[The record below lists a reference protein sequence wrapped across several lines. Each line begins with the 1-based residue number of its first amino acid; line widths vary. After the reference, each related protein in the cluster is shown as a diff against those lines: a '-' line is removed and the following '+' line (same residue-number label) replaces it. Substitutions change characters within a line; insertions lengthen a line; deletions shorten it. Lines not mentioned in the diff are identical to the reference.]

1 MSDRIKTL
9 YGQLVRNGYDLG
21 GYEKFNAAMHDSN
34 RRRSLYNQ
42 LVANRAD
49 LGGYE
54 KFSSV
59 VETAPRTTPSAPQK
73 KRDVVADTINML
85 RTPSSQYTRPQP
97 SKAAGTFEMPSKYD
111 IYHNMPDAIKRHQTP
126 TPLKPEA
133 VMPSVPSNAA
143 ESVWA
148 AADKAAG
155 AEVRKKVDEG
165 WSWRKIMQ
173 ALSSGASVTGGLGDD
188 NAQALETTSVAHL
201 KTHDLQKLSDQ
212 AWAALGSKQQ
222 QSIINDS
229 YIYLKEQYPDAD
241 DKALVDAARKMAR
254 AKSDEQ
260 MYNLAVEKNMPKS
273 VGEFFLR
280 KAAAA
285 SSFGSLSKGY
295 ASMMAGTRGD
305 MEAEDTALQKYGAKH
320 KVADIA
326 GSVAGFA
333 VDPLTYASGA
343 VGGAATKVTL
353 WAGGKVLSEAA
364 ARKMSQTLGG
374 KLLLGA
380 VSGAANFG
388 TFEAGGEA
396 INQYKWGGTLDVDPE
411 TGRYVVGD
419 FSLGKVA
426 SQMRHGLTM
435 GGLMGA
441 FGTWLGNVSTKA
453 AQATTSTLGKL
464 GVRAGELGVGLVGEG
479 TIFATPEFISTYGD
493 YNDVIKSVSDKNSP
507 NYIADDK
514 ERSKYIA
521 ELKAQRGERMMDI
534 WQDNLAMIA
543 GFKAQHAIKSAGRTI
558 SELAASR
565 RGKVGFVERMGRMLD
580 GHPSLA
586 LSKEEQ
592 TELDKHGY
600 GDLTQMVKEY
610 KAYAQKDGDLPY
622 NKITQLLN
630 DKNVSE
636 AARAKMYYYV
646 TGHSLPMSAV
656 IASNVID
663 NGDKTYTVQSLGD
676 NGVITSRTYGSRKR
690 ADYEKARID
699 RQAELN
705 GVAMAEQMFD
715 NMDKAERLK
724 AVCTRLAQDK
734 GVSPET
740 LLWLTRKDP
749 KQMTAAEKRWI
760 KEIEDAANEDAPQGE
775 NATVRHIKGVILDE
789 YGVDVDK
796 ALRKAADSRTDAEKT
811 AISAY
816 NDELAQAVAER
827 KNAISQ
833 GETTDAY
840 RRGYEADT
848 QGMRDA
854 YVAQMYEP
862 SEDNAETL
870 RGVESQITESA
881 KYQAALERDELTQ
894 MTHKDGS
901 IHLAT
906 LKDKDKDGNG
916 KQVYIVDG
924 DIVMKEDGSG
934 IDADASSKSV
944 IIYDPATGEKKMVSP
959 TAVDGI
965 ESLGEV
971 KTAEQR
977 EAEINAHMQDTIQR
991 SKDWLEG
998 NVANPVGMQIQLGDG
1013 RIATIEAMH
1022 EDGKSAIATLPDGT
1036 QFLVPNDVLQRIVNN
1051 GQYADYKARRDAEAS
1066 KREAEQSTESAPETA
1081 TEGGQPLPEEASPKE
1096 EESRE
1101 YAQGDVFDVVVD
1113 GQKMHAEIVSPKDA
1127 DGRFVVN
1134 VDDGESM
1141 RTLYVTP
1148 EELAA
1153 MEYREEPSPKAE
1165 ETRLATEESSDKA
1178 LERGAQPTEE
1188 HTPTALERIPRDEKG
1203 NAQFH
1208 DVDTET
1214 AWDGLVEMSGNE
1226 ETAHKVAEASLAN
1239 AERKLKAAKAL
1250 KEKGETP
1257 EELLRSI
1264 KENEAAVAEAQRVV
1278 DAWKAIVGEK
1288 TRREE
1293 AAKAEAER
1301 IATEKAEAERK
1312 AAEER
1317 ERAEAEEEARVEA
1330 ERKTEEERIAKQ
1342 KAEEKTEEAESDKEE
1357 AEKQMDDEEPKPVGS
1372 GVFGNIYNQFKGKVK
1387 EAFDFLMKHK
1397 GGDLLGVFHR
1407 KDVGDIDLVWGDHG
1421 GGLAHI
1427 IRRHIIE
1434 QNDFKNVDEIQKV
1447 IEDVIRNGLIVRENK
1462 DKINIEYN
1470 GYRVSIKKTIRDS
1483 KGSVVENKN
1492 WIVTAF
1498 DKSKPK
1504 HEKRN
1509 PSSSETLT
1517 TPSANQKADGVTL
1530 PSNEDS
1536 IDKGSEKAEKKQEKQ
1551 SVFDKAKEI
1560 ADKEEKKRKAEAE
1573 DDSALG
1579 QATRAVGKKKKVNLF
1594 KYTVSEKNSHPALR
1608 GVHYANG
1615 YAYASDGS
1623 ILFKEKAD
1631 YPKEWEGTIR
1641 DKNGN
1646 LIDGIY
1652 PDTEKA
1658 IHRLVHIL
1666 DKEVESLP
1674 SKEVLDFAIAASKK
1688 LKGEAIPVAIDG
1700 IFFNAVNLKKFL
1712 EAVASKGMDKVVYRH
1727 PMLYATN
1734 GKDEIVMMPT
1744 VNTLEGVLDIAD
1756 RMESAGLPKEQI
1768 DAWKAH
1774 IEAADKK
1781 MSFEDFQNA
1790 EKNAKRKGV
1799 RLTEAE
1805 SPKRKAD
1812 ERYQRGEGGV
1822 KPSKAEVALRDAVI
1836 DRLRESGMDV
1846 IADEAEG
1853 QRVLDEV
1860 NGRAKVQM
1868 GDAPETFAERQK
1880 QAVESHGVVMPGL
1893 NESYVEVVKDIP
1905 RHEYTG
1911 SIAEATREAID
1922 AAKRKYAGK
1931 ELTYNN
1937 YGANFNYT
1945 ISANAIDI
1953 CLSPKH
1959 QNLSANKGI
1968 HLALA
1973 EHLDE
1978 VINKSVEVE
1987 EHPDYI
1993 KGKDG
1998 KRGEEV
2004 NPNAI
2009 MHRFYGVAVIDGTPC
2024 RVMTLMREDGRSE
2037 EANGVHSYE
2046 VQKIEV
2052 LDNESPSTSNG
2063 VGTQMKDLSAY
2074 PLAKLL
2080 KGVEKSYDKG
2090 KYLLDES
2097 KKRSVGLR
2105 EQRVDGADGVRFFR
2119 TANGEAYGFTV
2130 GGRIY
2135 IDPRIATS
2143 ETPVHEYA
2151 HLWAEALRNGNPK
2164 EWQNVVEL
2172 MKGTNVWDEVKARY
2186 PELKSDDEIA
2196 DEVIATYS
2204 GRRGA
2209 ERLREEQRKIAEGN
2223 GGVFEKAEAVN
2234 ALERVKQALKKFW
2247 NGVADFLHIHYKSAE
2262 EVADR
2267 VMKDLLEGVDPRKM
2281 GKTKDGGVRFS
2292 AKQKRALET
2301 ASLGNVPRSL
2311 TVVSSAA
2318 GANVLNNIENLAKEF
2333 EKSATQPKTFIGDV
2347 AKALGASRF
2356 GSGSEYATF
2365 ETKNGNIVT
2374 IRLANHNAHVSGF
2387 DHNDKDNGISIV
2399 ISPKPNEGITNDGN
2413 AHITEFYYDS
2423 IKLRRAEGKPLAEI
2437 VRSIKQALYS
2447 GEFKDTTGLA
2457 ERQEVNGEDVI
2468 RYQSSSENSD
2478 KTLAGVHNITE
2489 EKLRKALKL
2498 GGLANPSV
2506 AVIDISKN
2514 SHEGFGEISLILP
2527 SEKVAKRT
2535 GKNAGTWQG
2544 DAWTPTYPQIERR
2557 MSNKGAEKASKDVLS
2572 VPSDMYSEVRIGLDR
2587 WLDSGEANSA
2597 MAYMFLHEKGVAP
2610 EPKKIQPKFSD
2621 EAYNELKSITAG
2633 NFNIYGIS
2641 KADAQKVLAMYID
2654 AYFDGDKDLYEDKT
2668 KAWLEK
2674 NRSIVDAGD
2683 KGGMRYAIAKE
2694 NVKLYDEY
2702 GFNYRGV
2709 QTFVRDV
2716 EYDHRNTGVDMNATL
2731 NEVEDYIKTNSLTD
2745 EFNTWQEGKEKEY
2758 GIKEVIF
2765 DGFTPSGNR
2774 RYIPNTLEN
2783 VSKIMKKQGRNGA
2796 TGAWASFPNFAARLM
2811 PSYGT
2816 LEDIRSKKGLLTSD
2830 REKIDDFREKWSKVF
2845 FELGMKC
2852 QPDATGTFDDYG
2864 FDRLSEAAMT
2874 SDPQAFLKQEYN
2886 VDFSDEDTKRLKK
2899 MVKAIK
2905 EEYPAMYFE
2914 TKFERPVYLNEF
2926 AAVVVP
2932 NDLGTDVKK
2941 ALSDLGIA
2949 MYEYDASKEGDRS
2962 RAFDEAVKSSG
2973 KIRFQ
2978 FIGEKGAAEADH
2990 AEEVFANEN
2999 VERSV
3004 REKGELTDAEV
3015 AEKERDIDHSVR
3027 SSKEMAE
3034 ERLEIERKA
3043 KSDGTWLK
3051 APNGKRTNLNER
3063 QWVDVRTK
3071 NFKEWFGDWEN
3082 DPENASKIVDENGEP
3097 LMVFHYTPED
3107 FTVFGEGKEIGA
3119 STFYN
3124 ASDAN
3129 YAATAAVGD
3138 WFTSKSDLP
3147 DYMGKPM
3154 RVFLNIKEP
3163 SDGRSLEVLADE
3175 VGYEISSKDYEAFDE
3190 DRDNTAPII
3199 EAGKNYQEKLRDRGY
3214 DGIFIADEEFGGTS
3228 YITFAPNQIKSAVEN
3243 DGSYSPKENDIRRSV
3258 REKKEDE
3265 KTELTAEEREL
3276 RDNLVERMRKGGL
3289 DVVTDSEEMQRVI
3302 GTENERTRMTG
3313 AGSVREHR
3321 VYHGSGADFDVFD
3334 HSHMG
3339 EGEGA
3344 QAYGWGTY
3352 VTEVEGIGRTYAI
3365 QNTTKHND
3373 ALRALQHDVDAISDQ
3388 LNRRRDDLKYDEEQL
3403 KRANEW
3409 RAEAELDYELFK
3421 DEAEELK
3428 EKYGESS
3435 PEYRNH
3441 LFNDIYTD
3449 EMKRAQSS
3457 VKSTEESIQYRK
3469 EKIAEL
3475 EKALKDKQV
3484 EIDELPKE
3492 FPRHLY
3498 TVEIPDDNGSNYLDW
3513 DGHPTESLLKDVGS
3527 FLESNGF
3534 ERVQDNP
3541 VRYEKGESSVVLNP
3555 NATGADLYAE
3565 LQKALG
3571 SDKKASQALS
3581 ELGCIGI
3588 KYPADNMR
3596 GGREDGAKDYVIFN
3610 ENDAKITDHTRFLR
3624 TADGE
3629 VYGLVKDGRIYLDPK
3644 VATAETAVHEY
3655 THLWGDMLRRKDSE
3669 QWSHTVKELKNS
3681 VLWEEVKEL
3690 YPELKT
3696 DDEIA
3701 DEVLSTFSGRRGAE
3715 RLREEARR
3723 VAEGEGGV
3731 FTKAK
3736 AIETLERVKEAIAR
3750 FWEGVARMFG
3760 INRYRSVEELADM
3773 AMKDLLDSKNPMKD
3787 ESGMRKR
3794 GEVGDEGVKSLKGE
3808 EALTALDSIFGENE
3822 GSAIPPKISSFAK
3835 FKNLFKKPVRT
3846 FLGELVQ
3853 VKEEVWNK
3861 ILRNNRQDIT
3871 GTVLP
3876 TIENADFA
3884 IRDTDG
3890 STLYVKRFK
3899 GDGQERMY
3907 NVVVVNKHGEV
3918 EDYISSVHI
3927 KRDNN
3932 LRNKIKKGAELF
3944 LPNART
3950 TDGTMSR
3957 NNSTPGAKVANYSE
3971 TAKPRYSRKPGESI
3985 FDYASRVSEDVDRS
3999 VRERVS
4005 ARDEYEK
4012 KVKSKGFQ
4020 TKEALQNSMLGLQ
4033 EFMLAIDHASG
4044 NKRYIEDIPDFENPI
4059 LGENRLSSVNKEE
4072 MHQVA
4077 KTQFKPL
4084 MSAVAKL
4091 SGKGKE
4097 SGELYDYMFAK
4108 HGLER
4113 DAVMRQREAQKEFDK
4128 YQKANPKGTKTI
4140 GDFVASLEGKDY
4152 AGLTALTAEDGRV
4165 KSIQSQID
4173 AIDEQMKATDDQ
4185 LLLRKLGGQ
4194 KKRLKVDL
4202 LNAARDAAD
4211 DIRKAF
4217 ESDPN
4222 HNLSDINELWS
4233 RVNEVNGNTLRKL
4246 YESGMLTKEAYN
4258 DISSMYTNYIP
4269 MRGFDQTTSAD
4280 AYAYLTHGDSAFNA
4294 PIKTAKGRS
4303 SKADNPIAYMQAMAE
4318 SAIMQGNRNVLVKQK
4333 MLNFVRN
4340 HPSDLA
4346 SVSDVWLQYDSV
4358 ADEWKPVFPDN
4369 IDANDSASVVAQK
4382 MKAFEDK
4389 MEQRAENFPNLV
4401 IRSNEAPDIPYKVVE
4416 KGQLNEHQVLVK
4428 QNGKSYIITVNG
4440 SPRAAQ
4446 AANGLTNPDTDLT
4459 GAIGK
4464 VFEGAEALNRQL
4476 SSLYTT
4482 LNPDFIGSNYVRDAL
4497 YSNTM
4502 VYVKEGA
4509 KYGGSFNLNF
4519 AKYNPAEMANLYA
4532 RYNKGSLDTSN
4543 ETHKLFL
4550 EFMQNGG
4557 ETGFVNLKQIE
4568 KRKSEIAKAIKR
4580 DGEISA
4586 AQIWGGLNDAI
4597 DFANRAV
4604 ENSARFAAYVTSRK
4618 SGRSVGRSVYDAKE
4632 ISVNFNRKGSGSKFM
4647 GAEGQTKAGNAA
4659 AFVSGAG
4666 RGLYIFWNA
4675 GLQGLTNFSRQ
4686 IGRHPG
4692 RALTLASLLF
4702 GFGALMSYLG
4712 NRDDDDENNYFN
4724 LPKYIRRS
4732 NVCYKIGDLFVTIPL
4747 PVEYRSFYGL
4757 GELAS
4762 STLAGKEDGTTK
4774 DIAKE
4779 AVSQV
4784 SQLFPIDFAEGGG
4797 GLHALIPSAVKP
4809 IVEAETNTA
4818 WTGLP
4823 IYKDNDFN
4831 KNMPEYTK
4839 VYKTANGYL
4848 VEIARA
4854 LNDATGGNK
4863 YKKGFID
4870 INPAKME
4877 YVLKGMLGGAFSFPD
4892 KLVKTTETIM
4902 GDREFDWRNTPF
4914 ANRFV
4919 KNADERTEY
4928 KSLNEQYFKLKDEMD
4943 VVKQQLKGFEK
4954 EADAGNEKYE
4964 KALLQLEDSKD
4975 YERLELFKDYEKE
4988 LKGLNDELKE
4998 LRMSPDYDKA
5008 EEKELQK
5015 EIAELQ
5021 RQLIDEMREIKK

>member
-1 MSDRIKTL
+1 M
-9 YGQLVRNGYDLG
+9 YVRLLTNNFLS
-21 GYEKFNAAMHDSN
+21 EKAVGKSE
-34 RRRSLYNQ
+34 S
-42 LVANRAD
+42 
-49 LGGYE
+49 
-54 KFSSV
+54 K
-59 VETAPRTTPSAPQK
+59 
-73 KRDVVADTINML
+73 DVHLAVL
-85 RTPSSQYTRPQP
+85 RV
-97 SKAAGTFEMPSKYD
+97 
-111 IYHNMPDAIKRHQTP
+111 
-126 TPLKPEA
+126 LPE
-133 VMPSVPSNAA
+133 VIR
-143 ESVWA
+143 ESV
-148 AADKAAG
+148 
-155 AEVRKKVDEG
+155 
-165 WSWRKIMQ
+165 
-173 ALSSGASVTGGLGDD
+173 
-188 NAQALETTSVAHL
+188 
-201 KTHDLQKLSDQ
+201 
-212 AWAALGSKQQ
+212 
-222 QSIINDS
+222 
-229 YIYLKEQYPDAD
+229 
-241 DKALVDAARKMAR
+241 
-254 AKSDEQ
+254 
-260 MYNLAVEKNMPKS
+260 
-273 VGEFFLR
+273 
-280 KAAAA
+280 
-285 SSFGSLSKGY
+285 
-295 ASMMAGTRGD
+295 
-305 MEAEDTALQKYGAKH
+305 
-320 KVADIA
+320 
-326 GSVAGFA
+326 
-333 VDPLTYASGA
+333 
-343 VGGAATKVTL
+343 
-353 WAGGKVLSEAA
+353 
-364 ARKMSQTLGG
+364 
-374 KLLLGA
+374 
-380 VSGAANFG
+380 
-388 TFEAGGEA
+388 
-396 INQYKWGGTLDVDPE
+396 
-411 TGRYVVGD
+411 
-419 FSLGKVA
+419 
-426 SQMRHGLTM
+426 
-435 GGLMGA
+435 
-441 FGTWLGNVSTKA
+441 
-453 AQATTSTLGKL
+453 
-464 GVRAGELGVGLVGEG
+464 
-479 TIFATPEFISTYGD
+479 
-493 YNDVIKSVSDKNSP
+493 
-507 NYIADDK
+507 
-514 ERSKYIA
+514 
-521 ELKAQRGERMMDI
+521 
-534 WQDNLAMIA
+534 
-543 GFKAQHAIKSAGRTI
+543 
-558 SELAASR
+558 
-565 RGKVGFVERMGRMLD
+565 
-580 GHPSLA
+580 
-586 LSKEEQ
+586 
-592 TELDKHGY
+592 
-600 GDLTQMVKEY
+600 
-610 KAYAQKDGDLPY
+610 
-622 NKITQLLN
+622 
-630 DKNVSE
+630 
-636 AARAKMYYYV
+636 
-646 TGHSLPMSAV
+646 
-656 IASNVID
+656 
-663 NGDKTYTVQSLGD
+663 
-676 NGVITSRTYGSRKR
+676 
-690 ADYEKARID
+690 
-699 RQAELN
+699 
-705 GVAMAEQMFD
+705 
-715 NMDKAERLK
+715 
-724 AVCTRLAQDK
+724 
-734 GVSPET
+734 
-740 LLWLTRKDP
+740 
-749 KQMTAAEKRWI
+749 
-760 KEIEDAANEDAPQGE
+760 
-775 NATVRHIKGVILDE
+775 
-789 YGVDVDK
+789 
-796 ALRKAADSRTDAEKT
+796 
-811 AISAY
+811 
-816 NDELAQAVAER
+816 
-827 KNAISQ
+827 
-833 GETTDAY
+833 
-840 RRGYEADT
+840 
-848 QGMRDA
+848 
-854 YVAQMYEP
+854 
-862 SEDNAETL
+862 
-870 RGVESQITESA
+870 
-881 KYQAALERDELTQ
+881 
-894 MTHKDGS
+894 
-901 IHLAT
+901 
-906 LKDKDKDGNG
+906 
-916 KQVYIVDG
+916 
-924 DIVMKEDGSG
+924 
-934 IDADASSKSV
+934 DADASSKSV

-977 EAEINAHMQDTIQR
+977 EAEINARMQDTIQR
-991 SKDWLEG
+991 GKDWLEG

-1036 QFLVPNDVLQRIVNN
+1036 QFMVSKDVLQRIVNN
-1051 GQYADYKARRDAEAS
+1051 GQYADYKARRDAEAG
-1066 KREAEQSTESAPETA
+1066 KREAEQGTESAPETA
-1081 TEGGQPLPEEASPKE
+1081 TEGGQPLPEEASTKE

-1153 MEYREEPSPKAE
+1153 MEYREEPSTKAE
-1165 ETRLATEESSDKA
+1165 ETRIATEGSSEKA
-1178 LERGAQPTEE
+1178 LERGEQPTEE

-1264 KENEAAVAEAQRVV
+1264 RENEAAVAEAQRTV

-1288 TRREE
+1288 SRREE

-1317 ERAEAEEEARVEA
+1317 ERAEAEEKEAERIAAEKAEEEARVEA
-1330 ERKTEEERIAKQ
+1330 ERKAEEERKTEEEERKERDENGQPFVVSSDGTTTFGEITEDTGLTAAPIKLSEGVADEMGNGYGLRHIEARHGDQIRKAGFSSVEEFIEQVAKNYDVI
-1342 KAEEKTEEAESDKEE
+1342 KEGSDRNGNKTYRLLLTDKHNNTLMIELS
-1357 AEKQMDDEEPKPVGS
+1357 KDGS
-1372 GVFGNIYNQFKGKVK
+1372 YWNVNTAGVFKKSYG
-1387 EAFDFLMKHK
+1387 
-1397 GGDLLGVFHR
+1397 
-1407 KDVGDIDLVWGDHG
+1407 
-1421 GGLAHI
+1421 
-1427 IRRHIIE
+1427 
-1434 QNDFKNVDEIQKV
+1434 
-1447 IEDVIRNGLIVRENK
+1447 K
-1462 DKINIEYN
+1462 DKKEVYN
-1470 GYRVSIKKTIRDS
+1470 RHTTVKQSAETAETSQADEHSGTQSTSRMNVPTTSTG
-1483 KGSVVENKN
+1483 KGSK
-1492 WIVTAF
+1492 
-1498 DKSKPK
+1498 
-1504 HEKRN
+1504 
-1509 PSSSETLT
+1509 
-1517 TPSANQKADGVTL
+1517 
-1530 PSNEDS
+1530 
-1536 IDKGSEKAEKKQEKQ
+1536 KAEKKQEKQ

-1594 KYTVSEKNSHPALR
+1594 KYTASKIISYPALR

-1615 YAYASDGS
+1615 YAYASDGY

-1631 YPKEWEGTIR
+1631 YPKEWEGTTR
-1641 DKNGN
+1641 DKDGN
-1646 LIDGIY
+1646 LIDGKY
-1652 PDTEKA
+1652 PDAEKA
-1658 IHRLVHIL
+1658 IHRLVHIP

-1744 VNTLEGVLDIAD
+1744 VNTLEGTLDIAD
-1756 RMESAGLPKEQI
+1756 KMERAGLPKEQI

-1781 MSFEDFQNA
+1781 MSFKDFQNA

-2172 MKGTNVWDEVKARY
+2172 MKGTKVWDEVKARY

-2932 NDLGTDVKK
+2932 NDLGADVKK

-3004 REKGELTDAEV
+3004 RE
-3015 AEKERDIDHSVR
+3015 SR
-3027 SSKEMAE
+3027 S
-3034 ERLEIERKA
+3034 
-3043 KSDGTWLK
+3043 
-3051 APNGKRTNLNER
+3051 
-3063 QWVDVRTK
+3063 
-3071 NFKEWFGDWEN
+3071 
-3082 DPENASKIVDENGEP
+3082 
-3097 LMVFHYTPED
+3097 
-3107 FTVFGEGKEIGA
+3107 
-3119 STFYN
+3119 
-3124 ASDAN
+3124 
-3129 YAATAAVGD
+3129 
-3138 WFTSKSDLP
+3138 
-3147 DYMGKPM
+3147 
-3154 RVFLNIKEP
+3154 
-3163 SDGRSLEVLADE
+3163 
-3175 VGYEISSKDYEAFDE
+3175 
-3190 DRDNTAPII
+3190 
-3199 EAGKNYQEKLRDRGY
+3199 
-3214 DGIFIADEEFGGTS
+3214 
-3228 YITFAPNQIKSAVEN
+3228 
-3243 DGSYSPKENDIRRSV
+3243 
-3258 REKKEDE
+3258 E
-3265 KTELTAEEREL
+3265 KTDLTAEEREL

-3302 GTENERTRMTG
+3302 DTENERTRMMG

-3321 VYHGSGADFDVFD
+3321 VYHGSGADFDAFD

-3365 QNTTKHND
+3365 QNSKYAREYPVYNGDSHGLSEGRINEILEVFLDGVSDETYI
-3373 ALRALQHDVDAISDQ
+3373 LRAWDDAMQWYS
-3388 LNRRRDDLKYDEEQL
+3388 NEKNDDY
-3403 KRANEW
+3403 
-3409 RAEAELDYELFK
+3409 
-3421 DEAEELK
+3421 
-3428 EKYGESS
+3428 
-3435 PEYRNH
+3435 
-3441 LFNDIYTD
+3441 
-3449 EMKRAQSS
+3449 AQSLVRDAS
-3457 VKSTEESIQYRK
+3457 LLNPSDISIAGSKTRN
-3469 EKIAEL
+3469 
-3475 EKALKDKQV
+3475 
-3484 EIDELPKE
+3484 
-3492 FPRHLY
+3492 LY
-3498 TVEIPDDNGSNYLDW
+3498 TVEIPDDNGVNYLDW
-3513 DGHPTESLLKDVGS
+3513 NGHPAESLLKDVGS
-3527 FLESNGF
+3527 FLESEGF

-3541 VRYEKGESSVVLNP
+3541 VRYEKGESTVVLNP
-3555 NATGADLYAE
+3555 KATGADLYAE
-3565 LQKALG
+3565 LREALG
-3571 SDKKASQALS
+3571 SDKKASQALA

-3596 GGREDGAKDYVIFN
+3596 GGRKDGAKNYVIFN

-3681 VLWEEVKEL
+3681 VLWEEVKES

-3723 VAEGEGGV
+3723 VADGEGGV

-3750 FWEGVARMFG
+3750 FWEGVAKMFG
-3760 INRYRSVEELADM
+3760 INRYRSAEELADM

-3808 EALTALDSIFGENE
+3808 EAMVALDNIFEDKKTENM
-3822 GSAIPPKISSFAK
+3822 PQKVSSLVK
-3835 FKNLFKKPVRT
+3835 FMELFRKPVRT
-3846 FLGELVQ
+3846 FLGEVVN
-3853 VKEEVWNK
+3853 VKEEVYNK
-3861 ILRNNRQDIT
+3861 IIREKRTSIS
-3871 GTVLP
+3871 GAVLP
-3876 TIENADFA
+3876 TLENADFA

-3890 STLYVKRFK
+3890 STLYIKRFK
-3899 GDGQERMY
+3899 SENNDNVY
-3907 NVVVVNKHGEV
+3907 NIAVVNKYGEV
-3918 EDYISSVHI
+3918 EDYVSSVHI
-3927 KRDNN
+3927 KSDNN
-3932 LRNKIKKGAELF
+3932 LRNKITKGAELL
-3944 LPNART
+3944 LPQERI
-3950 TDGTMSR
+3950 TDGILPR
-3957 NNSTPGAKVANYSE
+3957 NNPTPTANVTNISE
-3971 TAKPRYSRKPGESI
+3971 PSKPRFSRKPGESI

-4033 EFMLAIDHASG
+4033 EFMSAIDHASG

-4091 SGKGKE
+4091 SGNGKE

-4185 LLLRKLGGQ
+4185 LLLHYLGGQ

-4211 DIRKAF
+4211 DIRKTF
-4217 ESDPN
+4217 ENNPSHDR
-4222 HNLSDINELWS
+4222 SDINELWS

-4303 SKADNPIAYMQAMAE
+4303 SKADN
-4318 SAIMQGNRNVLVKQK
+4318 
-4333 MLNFVRN
+4333 
-4340 HPSDLA
+4340 
-4346 SVSDVWLQYDSV
+4346 
-4358 ADEWKPVFPDN
+4358 
-4369 IDANDSASVVAQK
+4369 
-4382 MKAFEDK
+4382 
-4389 MEQRAENFPNLV
+4389 
-4401 IRSNEAPDIPYKVVE
+4401 
-4416 KGQLNEHQVLVK
+4416 
-4428 QNGKSYIITVNG
+4428 G
-4440 SPRAAQ
+4440 S
-4446 AANGLTNPDTDLT
+4446 
-4459 GAIGK
+4459 
-4464 VFEGAEALNRQL
+4464 
-4476 SSLYTT
+4476 
-4482 LNPDFIGSNYVRDAL
+4482 
-4497 YSNTM
+4497 
-4502 VYVKEGA
+4502 
-4509 KYGGSFNLNF
+4509 
-4519 AKYNPAEMANLYA
+4519 
-4532 RYNKGSLDTSN
+4532 
-4543 ETHKLFL
+4543 
-4550 EFMQNGG
+4550 
-4557 ETGFVNLKQIE
+4557 
-4568 KRKSEIAKAIKR
+4568 
-4580 DGEISA
+4580 
-4586 AQIWGGLNDAI
+4586 
-4597 DFANRAV
+4597 
-4604 ENSARFAAYVTSRK
+4604 
-4618 SGRSVGRSVYDAKE
+4618 
-4632 ISVNFNRKGSGSKFM
+4632 
-4647 GAEGQTKAGNAA
+4647 
-4659 AFVSGAG
+4659 
-4666 RGLYIFWNA
+4666 
-4675 GLQGLTNFSRQ
+4675 
-4686 IGRHPG
+4686 
-4692 RALTLASLLF
+4692 
-4702 GFGALMSYLG
+4702 
-4712 NRDDDDENNYFN
+4712 
-4724 LPKYIRRS
+4724 
-4732 NVCYKIGDLFVTIPL
+4732 
-4747 PVEYRSFYGL
+4747 
-4757 GELAS
+4757 
-4762 STLAGKEDGTTK
+4762 
-4774 DIAKE
+4774 
-4779 AVSQV
+4779 
-4784 SQLFPIDFAEGGG
+4784 
-4797 GLHALIPSAVKP
+4797 
-4809 IVEAETNTA
+4809 
-4818 WTGLP
+4818 
-4823 IYKDNDFN
+4823 
-4831 KNMPEYTK
+4831 
-4839 VYKTANGYL
+4839 
-4848 VEIARA
+4848 VEI
-4854 LNDATGGNK
+4854 
-4863 YKKGFID
+4863 
-4870 INPAKME
+4870 
-4877 YVLKGMLGGAFSFPD
+4877 
-4892 KLVKTTETIM
+4892 
-4902 GDREFDWRNTPF
+4902 
-4914 ANRFV
+4914 
-4919 KNADERTEY
+4919 
-4928 KSLNEQYFKLKDEMD
+4928 
-4943 VVKQQLKGFEK
+4943 
-4954 EADAGNEKYE
+4954 
-4964 KALLQLEDSKD
+4964 
-4975 YERLELFKDYEKE
+4975 
-4988 LKGLNDELKE
+4988 
-4998 LRMSPDYDKA
+4998 
-5008 EEKELQK
+5008 
-5015 EIAELQ
+5015 
-5021 RQLIDEMREIKK
+5021 

>member
-1 MSDRIKTL
+1 
-9 YGQLVRNGYDLG
+9 
-21 GYEKFNAAMHDSN
+21 
-34 RRRSLYNQ
+34 
-42 LVANRAD
+42 
-49 LGGYE
+49 
-54 KFSSV
+54 
-59 VETAPRTTPSAPQK
+59 
-73 KRDVVADTINML
+73 
-85 RTPSSQYTRPQP
+85 
-97 SKAAGTFEMPSKYD
+97 
-111 IYHNMPDAIKRHQTP
+111 
-126 TPLKPEA
+126 
-133 VMPSVPSNAA
+133 
-143 ESVWA
+143 
-148 AADKAAG
+148 
-155 AEVRKKVDEG
+155 
-165 WSWRKIMQ
+165 MQ
-173 ALSSGASVTGGLGDD
+173 
-188 NAQALETTSVAHL
+188 
-201 KTHDLQKLSDQ
+201 
-212 AWAALGSKQQ
+212 
-222 QSIINDS
+222 
-229 YIYLKEQYPDAD
+229 
-241 DKALVDAARKMAR
+241 
-254 AKSDEQ
+254 
-260 MYNLAVEKNMPKS
+260 
-273 VGEFFLR
+273 
-280 KAAAA
+280 
-285 SSFGSLSKGY
+285 
-295 ASMMAGTRGD
+295 
-305 MEAEDTALQKYGAKH
+305 
-320 KVADIA
+320 
-326 GSVAGFA
+326 
-333 VDPLTYASGA
+333 
-343 VGGAATKVTL
+343 
-353 WAGGKVLSEAA
+353 
-364 ARKMSQTLGG
+364 
-374 KLLLGA
+374 
-380 VSGAANFG
+380 
-388 TFEAGGEA
+388 
-396 INQYKWGGTLDVDPE
+396 
-411 TGRYVVGD
+411 
-419 FSLGKVA
+419 
-426 SQMRHGLTM
+426 
-435 GGLMGA
+435 
-441 FGTWLGNVSTKA
+441 
-453 AQATTSTLGKL
+453 
-464 GVRAGELGVGLVGEG
+464 
-479 TIFATPEFISTYGD
+479 
-493 YNDVIKSVSDKNSP
+493 
-507 NYIADDK
+507 
-514 ERSKYIA
+514 
-521 ELKAQRGERMMDI
+521 
-534 WQDNLAMIA
+534 
-543 GFKAQHAIKSAGRTI
+543 
-558 SELAASR
+558 
-565 RGKVGFVERMGRMLD
+565 
-580 GHPSLA
+580 
-586 LSKEEQ
+586 
-592 TELDKHGY
+592 
-600 GDLTQMVKEY
+600 
-610 KAYAQKDGDLPY
+610 
-622 NKITQLLN
+622 
-630 DKNVSE
+630 
-636 AARAKMYYYV
+636 
-646 TGHSLPMSAV
+646 
-656 IASNVID
+656 
-663 NGDKTYTVQSLGD
+663 
-676 NGVITSRTYGSRKR
+676 
-690 ADYEKARID
+690 
-699 RQAELN
+699 
-705 GVAMAEQMFD
+705 
-715 NMDKAERLK
+715 
-724 AVCTRLAQDK
+724 
-734 GVSPET
+734 
-740 LLWLTRKDP
+740 
-749 KQMTAAEKRWI
+749 
-760 KEIEDAANEDAPQGE
+760 
-775 NATVRHIKGVILDE
+775 
-789 YGVDVDK
+789 
-796 ALRKAADSRTDAEKT
+796 
-811 AISAY
+811 
-816 NDELAQAVAER
+816 
-827 KNAISQ
+827 
-833 GETTDAY
+833 
-840 RRGYEADT
+840 
-848 QGMRDA
+848 
-854 YVAQMYEP
+854 
-862 SEDNAETL
+862 
-870 RGVESQITESA
+870 
-881 KYQAALERDELTQ
+881 
-894 MTHKDGS
+894 
-901 IHLAT
+901 
-906 LKDKDKDGNG
+906 
-916 KQVYIVDG
+916 
-924 DIVMKEDGSG
+924 
-934 IDADASSKSV
+934 
-944 IIYDPATGEKKMVSP
+944 
-959 TAVDGI
+959 
-965 ESLGEV
+965 
-971 KTAEQR
+971 
-977 EAEINAHMQDTIQR
+977 
-991 SKDWLEG
+991 
-998 NVANPVGMQIQLGDG
+998 
-1013 RIATIEAMH
+1013 
-1022 EDGKSAIATLPDGT
+1022 
-1036 QFLVPNDVLQRIVNN
+1036 
-1051 GQYADYKARRDAEAS
+1051 
-1066 KREAEQSTESAPETA
+1066 
-1081 TEGGQPLPEEASPKE
+1081 
-1096 EESRE
+1096 
-1101 YAQGDVFDVVVD
+1101 
-1113 GQKMHAEIVSPKDA
+1113 
-1127 DGRFVVN
+1127 
-1134 VDDGESM
+1134 
-1141 RTLYVTP
+1141 
-1148 EELAA
+1148 
-1153 MEYREEPSPKAE
+1153 
-1165 ETRLATEESSDKA
+1165 
-1178 LERGAQPTEE
+1178 
-1188 HTPTALERIPRDEKG
+1188 
-1203 NAQFH
+1203 
-1208 DVDTET
+1208 
-1214 AWDGLVEMSGNE
+1214 
-1226 ETAHKVAEASLAN
+1226 
-1239 AERKLKAAKAL
+1239 
-1250 KEKGETP
+1250 
-1257 EELLRSI
+1257 SI
-1264 KENEAAVAEAQRVV
+1264 KENEKAVAEAEREVA
-1278 DAWKAIVGEK
+1278 AWKAIVGEK
-1288 TRREE
+1288 ARREE

-1317 ERAEAEEEARVEA
+1317 ERAEKEEKARIEAEKKEAERIAAEKAEEEARVEDEKKA
-1330 ERKTEEERIAKQ
+1330 EEERVAKQ
-1342 KAEEKTEEAESDKEE
+1342 KAEKTAEAESDKEE
-1357 AEKQMDDEEPKPVGS
+1357 EEKRMDDEEPKPVGS

-1483 KGSVVENKN
+1483 KGNVVENKN

-1536 IDKGSEKAEKKQEKQ
+1536 TDKGSEKPEKKQEKQ

-1594 KYTVSEKNSHPALR
+1594 KYTASEKNSYPTLR

-1744 VNTLEGVLDIAD
+1744 VNTLEGTLDIAD
-1756 RMESAGLPKEQI
+1756 KMERAGLPKEQI

-2172 MKGTNVWDEVKARY
+2172 MKGTKVWDEVKARY

-2830 REKIDDFREKWSKVF
+2830 REKIDDFREMWSKVF

-2932 NDLGTDVKK
+2932 NDLGADVKK

-3004 REKGELTDAEV
+3004 RESGDEPENKRRKDFAERFGVDESYVSDYANGMAQKNTGKAARARRSMERQIYLANAGKTSKLSDIAKSLKSFRAALKEAFGDLDALIDEYRKLFEEERNMMEAARKKAEDEAAARKRHLDELSLLTDGQIDSRYAEALEKGDETEAREMLDEV
-3015 AEKERDIDHSVR
+3015 ARRKGYGDENNEYRMQHRAPSNPGYESDEARRNDIENGPDVNLEDIALGYNRQPDDYFTNPRGYGNDTPHGRESTDAVANALSSIRQGGRDVTVKVYRAVPTTMKEGKLRNGDWVTLSRRYAEMHGNHALNGKYRIMEDEVPAKDIWWDGNDVNEFGYDNGEDYKYKNVKNNRKSDDLVTRDDKGNVIPP
-3027 SSKEMAE
+3027 SK
-3034 ERLEIERKA
+3034 RFNQRKA
-3043 KSDGTWLK
+3043 DERYSRRESK
-3051 APNGKRTNLNER
+3051 A
-3063 QWVDVRTK
+3063 
-3071 NFKEWFGDWEN
+3071 
-3082 DPENASKIVDENGEP
+3082 
-3097 LMVFHYTPED
+3097 
-3107 FTVFGEGKEIGA
+3107 
-3119 STFYN
+3119 
-3124 ASDAN
+3124 
-3129 YAATAAVGD
+3129 
-3138 WFTSKSDLP
+3138 
-3147 DYMGKPM
+3147 
-3154 RVFLNIKEP
+3154 
-3163 SDGRSLEVLADE
+3163 
-3175 VGYEISSKDYEAFDE
+3175 
-3190 DRDNTAPII
+3190 
-3199 EAGKNYQEKLRDRGY
+3199 
-3214 DGIFIADEEFGGTS
+3214 
-3228 YITFAPNQIKSAVEN
+3228 
-3243 DGSYSPKENDIRRSV
+3243 
-3258 REKKEDE
+3258 
-3265 KTELTAEEREL
+3265 LTAEEREL

-3302 GTENERTRMTG
+3302 DAENERTRNKRSKKSEAARKRDEALYAVDWSTAFVSGKSREEATEIRRERGRKFKEETKELYGRVLSGNFDDVTLRLIDEFIDKSTPNNPYERPISKRLPTRALQKMRGGERTG
-3313 AGSVREHR
+3313 SVDALFSRICESAVGKDGKTLPRAERERAIEEKKKELLKKWAIATGNWHTDVSDFSDGKEPIGSGTDSDVYLSKDGKSVIKVSKGKPYGKRFRPDVDNVALFNTVFPGSRYTIEGYGEIDGKFVRFLKQPFVDFSDSTPLTEGERVAYMEKLGFKPINKENTAFSNGEIVASDLQKSNVVRDRNGNVRVIDADMKLHTKDVGGNYSYPDVETDTTSLAEREEVNTGSVREHR
-3321 VYHGSGADFDVFD
+3321 VYHGSGADFDAFD

-3365 QNTTKHND
+3365 QNSKYAREYPVYNGDSHGLSEGRINEILEVFLDGVSDETYI
-3373 ALRALQHDVDAISDQ
+3373 LRAWDDAMQWYSS
-3388 LNRRRDDLKYDEEQL
+3388 RKDD
-3403 KRANEW
+3403 
-3409 RAEAELDYELFK
+3409 DY
-3421 DEAEELK
+3421 
-3428 EKYGESS
+3428 
-3435 PEYRNH
+3435 
-3441 LFNDIYTD
+3441 
-3449 EMKRAQSS
+3449 AQSLVRDAS
-3457 VKSTEESIQYRK
+3457 LLNPSDISIAGSKTRN
-3469 EKIAEL
+3469 
-3475 EKALKDKQV
+3475 
-3484 EIDELPKE
+3484 
-3492 FPRHLY
+3492 LY

-3513 DGHPTESLLKDVGS
+3513 NGHPAESLLKDVGS

-3534 ERVQDNP
+3534 ERVQDSP
-3541 VRYEKGESSVVLNP
+3541 VRYEKGESTVVLNP

-3571 SDKKASQALS
+3571 GDKKASQALA
-3581 ELGCIGI
+3581 ELGYTGI

-3596 GGREDGAKDYVIFN
+3596 GGRKDGAKNYVIFN

-3624 TADGE
+3624 TASGE

-3644 VATAETAVHEY
+3644 VATSETAVHEY

-3723 VAEGEGGV
+3723 VADGEGGV

-3736 AIETLERVKEAIAR
+3736 AIETLERVKGAIAR

-3808 EALTALDSIFGENE
+3808 EAMVALDNIFEDKKTENM
-3822 GSAIPPKISSFAK
+3822 PQKVSSLVK
-3835 FKNLFKKPVRT
+3835 FMELFRKPVRT
-3846 FLGELVQ
+3846 FLGEVVN
-3853 VKEEVWNK
+3853 VKEEVYNK
-3861 ILRNNRQDIT
+3861 IIREKRTSIS
-3871 GTVLP
+3871 GAVLP
-3876 TIENADFA
+3876 TLENADFA

-3890 STLYVKRFK
+3890 STLYIKRFK
-3899 GDGQERMY
+3899 SENNDNVY
-3907 NVVVVNKHGEV
+3907 NIAVVNKYGEV
-3918 EDYISSVHI
+3918 EDYVSSVHI
-3927 KRDNN
+3927 KSDNN
-3932 LRNKIKKGAELF
+3932 LRNKITKGAELL
-3944 LPNART
+3944 LPQERI
-3950 TDGTMSR
+3950 TDGILPR
-3957 NNSTPGAKVANYSE
+3957 NNPTPTANVTNISE
-3971 TAKPRYSRKPGESI
+3971 PSKPRFSRKPGESI

-3999 VRERVS
+3999 VREIVS

-4033 EFMLAIDHASG
+4033 EFMSAIDHASG

-4091 SGKGKE
+4091 SGNGKE

-4128 YQKANPKGTKTI
+4128 YQKAHPKGTKTI

-4185 LLLRKLGGQ
+4185 LLLRYLGGQ

-4217 ESDPN
+4217 ENNPSHDR
-4222 HNLSDINELWS
+4222 SDINELWT

-4246 YESGMLTKEAYN
+4246 YESGMLTKEAYD

-4358 ADEWKPVFPDN
+4358 ADEWKPF
-4369 IDANDSASVVAQK
+4369 
-4382 MKAFEDK
+4382 
-4389 MEQRAENFPNLV
+4389 
-4401 IRSNEAPDIPYKVVE
+4401 Y
-4416 KGQLNEHQVLVK
+4416 
-4428 QNGKSYIITVNG
+4428 
-4440 SPRAAQ
+4440 
-4446 AANGLTNPDTDLT
+4446 
-4459 GAIGK
+4459 
-4464 VFEGAEALNRQL
+4464 
-4476 SSLYTT
+4476 
-4482 LNPDFIGSNYVRDAL
+4482 
-4497 YSNTM
+4497 
-4502 VYVKEGA
+4502 
-4509 KYGGSFNLNF
+4509 
-4519 AKYNPAEMANLYA
+4519 
-4532 RYNKGSLDTSN
+4532 
-4543 ETHKLFL
+4543 
-4550 EFMQNGG
+4550 
-4557 ETGFVNLKQIE
+4557 
-4568 KRKSEIAKAIKR
+4568 
-4580 DGEISA
+4580 
-4586 AQIWGGLNDAI
+4586 
-4597 DFANRAV
+4597 
-4604 ENSARFAAYVTSRK
+4604 
-4618 SGRSVGRSVYDAKE
+4618 
-4632 ISVNFNRKGSGSKFM
+4632 
-4647 GAEGQTKAGNAA
+4647 
-4659 AFVSGAG
+4659 
-4666 RGLYIFWNA
+4666 
-4675 GLQGLTNFSRQ
+4675 
-4686 IGRHPG
+4686 
-4692 RALTLASLLF
+4692 
-4702 GFGALMSYLG
+4702 GFGRES
-4712 NRDDDDENNYFN
+4712 
-4724 LPKYIRRS
+4724 
-4732 NVCYKIGDLFVTIPL
+4732 
-4747 PVEYRSFYGL
+4747 
-4757 GELAS
+4757 
-4762 STLAGKEDGTTK
+4762 
-4774 DIAKE
+4774 
-4779 AVSQV
+4779 
-4784 SQLFPIDFAEGGG
+4784 
-4797 GLHALIPSAVKP
+4797 
-4809 IVEAETNTA
+4809 
-4818 WTGLP
+4818 
-4823 IYKDNDFN
+4823 
-4831 KNMPEYTK
+4831 
-4839 VYKTANGYL
+4839 
-4848 VEIARA
+4848 
-4854 LNDATGGNK
+4854 
-4863 YKKGFID
+4863 KG
-4870 INPAKME
+4870 
-4877 YVLKGMLGGAFSFPD
+4877 
-4892 KLVKTTETIM
+4892 
-4902 GDREFDWRNTPF
+4902 
-4914 ANRFV
+4914 
-4919 KNADERTEY
+4919 
-4928 KSLNEQYFKLKDEMD
+4928 
-4943 VVKQQLKGFEK
+4943 
-4954 EADAGNEKYE
+4954 
-4964 KALLQLEDSKD
+4964 
-4975 YERLELFKDYEKE
+4975 
-4988 LKGLNDELKE
+4988 
-4998 LRMSPDYDKA
+4998 
-5008 EEKELQK
+5008 
-5015 EIAELQ
+5015 
-5021 RQLIDEMREIKK
+5021 

>member
-59 VETAPRTTPSAPQK
+59 VETAPRTAPSAPQK
-73 KRDVVADTINML
+73 KSDFVADTINML

-111 IYHNMPDAIKRHQTP
+111 IYHNMPDAVKRHQTP

-148 AADKAAG
+148 AADKAESAD
-155 AEVRKKVDEG
+155 VREKVDEG

-212 AWAALGSKQQ
+212 AWAALGTKQQ
-222 QSIINDS
+222 QSIINDT
-229 YIYLKEQYPDAD
+229 YRYLKEQYPDAD

-305 MEAEDTALQKYGAKH
+305 MEAEDTALQKYGSKH

-333 VDPLTYASGA
+333 VDPLTYAAGG
-343 VGGAATKVTL
+343 VGGAATKVAL
-353 WAGGKVLSEAA
+353 WTGGKVLSEAA

-380 VSGAANFG
+380 IGGAANFG

-396 INQYKWGGTLDVDPE
+396 LNQYKWGGTLDVDPE

-426 SQMRHGLTM
+426 SQLRHGLAM
-435 GGLMGA
+435 GGLTGA
-441 FGTWLGNVSTKA
+441 FGTWLGNVSTRA
-453 AQATTSTLGKL
+453 AQATSSTLGKL
-464 GVRAGELGVGLVGEG
+464 GVRTGELGVGLVGEG

-521 ELKAQRGERMMDI
+521 EIKAQRGERMMDI

-690 ADYEKARID
+690 ADYEKSRID

-715 NMDKAERLK
+715 NMDRAERLK

-749 KQMTAAEKRWI
+749 KQMTAAEKRWV

-775 NATVRHIKGVILDE
+775 NATVRHIKGVIFDE

-796 ALRKAADSRTDAEKT
+796 ALRKAADSRTEAEKS

-816 NDELAQAVAER
+816 NNELAQAVAER

-870 RGVESQITESA
+870 KGVETQITESA
-881 KYQAALERDELTQ
+881 KYQAALERDELKQ

-901 IHLAT
+901 THLAT

-971 KTAEQR
+971 KTAEQT
-977 EAEINAHMQDTIQR
+977 EAEINARMQDTIQR
-991 SKDWLEG
+991 GKDWLEG

-1036 QFLVPNDVLQRIVNN
+1036 QFLVPKDVLQRIVNN

-1066 KREAEQSTESAPETA
+1066 KREAEQSTESASETA

-1101 YAQGDVFDVVVD
+1101 YAQGDEFDVVVD

-1153 MEYREEPSPKAE
+1153 MEYREEPSPKVE
-1165 ETRLATEESSDKA
+1165 ETRLATEDSSEKA
-1178 LERGAQPTEE
+1178 LERGAQLTEE
-1188 HTPTALERIPRDEKG
+1188 HAPTALERIPRDEKG

-1288 TRREE
+1288 SRREE

-1330 ERKTEEERIAKQ
+1330 ERKAEEER
-1342 KAEEKTEEAESDKEE
+1342 KTEEKERKAKTDGDGQNGFNFFTGTINELIAATRKKGSSLIKKVLSAASNRLIADLKDKGVDISPEYNHTIDNNAINHALNRHSSDKEKE
-1357 AEKQMDDEEPKPVGS
+1357 QGQIPLTEKDIENV
-1372 GVFGNIYNQFKGKVK
+1372 N
-1387 EAFDFLMKHK
+1387 
-1397 GGDLLGVFHR
+1397 
-1407 KDVGDIDLVWGDHG
+1407 DVID
-1421 GGLAHI
+1421 
-1427 IRRHIIE
+1427 
-1434 QNDFKNVDEIQKV
+1434 NYDEIKTEKNSRGQDIIIYKKRYTDGTTLYV
-1447 IEDVIRNGLIVRENK
+1447 EEVRTGRKELAMASMRK
-1462 DKINIEYN
+1462 QRSRKLTDA
-1470 GYRVSIKKTIRDS
+1470 D
-1483 KGSVVENKN
+1483 
-1492 WIVTAF
+1492 
-1498 DKSKPK
+1498 DLKST
-1504 HEKRN
+1504 
-1509 PSSSETLT
+1509 PSSDL
-1517 TPSANQKADGVTL
+1517 PSASA
-1530 PSNEDS
+1530 
-1536 IDKGSEKAEKKQEKQ
+1536 DKGSEKPEKKQEKQ

-1594 KYTVSEKNSHPALR
+1594 KYTASKIISHPALR

-1615 YAYASDGS
+1615 YAYASDGY

-1631 YPKEWEGTIR
+1631 YPKEWEGTTR
-1641 DKNGN
+1641 DKDGN
-1646 LIDGIY
+1646 LIDGKY

-1658 IHRLVHIL
+1658 IHRLVHIP

-1700 IFFNAVNLKKFL
+1700 LFFNAVNLKKFL

-1734 GKDEIVMMPT
+1734 GKDEIIMMPT
-1744 VNTLEGVLDIAD
+1744 VNTLEGALDIAD
-1756 RMESAGLPKEQI
+1756 KMESAGLPKEQI

-1781 MSFEDFQNA
+1781 KSFDDFKKA
-1790 EKNAKRKGV
+1790 VENAKKEGV
-1799 RLTEAE
+1799 RPTEADKQE
-1805 SPKRKAD
+1805 
-1812 ERYQRGEGGV
+1812 
-1822 KPSKAEVALRDAVI
+1822 SKAEAEKQKVDKQGNPI
-1836 DRLRESGMDV
+1836 D
-1846 IADEAEG
+1846 AEG
-1853 QRVLDEV
+1853 RLITEKVEDISDLSDDDFNNPTRSVELPKIPKNVDDALGANGRPVIIKKNIFEKNGKSHGFTPKQSRKILGDALYNPDIVGQSQPSTKKTHWVAIKVDEKSPITILEV
-1860 NGRAKVQM
+1860 NDGK
-1868 GDAPETFAERQK
+1868 D
-1880 QAVESHGVVMPGL
+1880 
-1893 NESYVEVVKDIP
+1893 NVEVVGW
-1905 RHEYTG
+1905 YTLDARNLER
-1911 SIAEATREAID
+1911 IKRQAERE
-1922 AAKRKYAGK
+1922 GG
-1931 ELTYNN
+1931 ELLV
-1937 YGANFNYT
+1937 
-1945 ISANAIDI
+1945 
-1953 CLSPKH
+1953 LSPKDKVESLPTPTSGLPTDKGSEVGGEK
-1959 QNLSANKGI
+1959 QEAEKKRPAPIAERIEDVGEKIGDARKDVWKEIIARVKNKKQGIEEALKKSSAGKLFSSLFDEKELLESGVSNEVVTFISAVKGSLGTKPRSLSK
-1968 HLALA
+1968 LKMW
-1973 EHLDE
+1973 
-1978 VINKSVEVE
+1978 INKVLHQYDMCEQALENWESVKKKIDEWKYYSQPFYMYRAAMAVGGYE
-1987 EHPDYI
+1987 SGRDVGNAELWQIADGYS
-1993 KGKDG
+1993 DG
-1998 KRGEEV
+1998 KS
-2004 NPNAI
+2004 
-2009 MHRFYGVAVIDGTPC
+2009 VAGQWCVRKAGAYDGIYKTY
-2024 RVMTLMREDGRSE
+2024 E
-2037 EANGVHSYE
+2037 EA
-2046 VQKIEV
+2046 
-2052 LDNESPSTSNG
+2052 
-2063 VGTQMKDLSAY
+2063 
-2074 PLAKLL
+2074 
-2080 KGVEKSYDKG
+2080 
-2090 KYLLDES
+2090 
-2097 KKRSVGLR
+2097 
-2105 EQRVDGADGVRFFR
+2105 
-2119 TANGEAYGFTV
+2119 
-2130 GGRIY
+2130 
-2135 IDPRIATS
+2135 
-2143 ETPVHEYA
+2143 
-2151 HLWAEALRNGNPK
+2151 AE
-2164 EWQNVVEL
+2164 
-2172 MKGTNVWDEVKARY
+2172 
-2186 PELKSDDEIA
+2186 
-2196 DEVIATYS
+2196 
-2204 GRRGA
+2204 
-2209 ERLREEQRKIAEGN
+2209 
-2223 GGVFEKAEAVN
+2223 
-2234 ALERVKQALKKFW
+2234 ALKKFAGE
-2247 NGVADFLHIHYKSAE
+2247 NAAVDGKGKRKEVKLAIYK
-2262 EVADR
+2262 R
-2267 VMKDLLEGVDPRKM
+2267 R
-2281 GKTKDGGVRFS
+2281 TDG
-2292 AKQKRALET
+2292 T
-2301 ASLGNVPRSL
+2301 M
-2311 TVVSSAA
+2311 
-2318 GANVLNNIENLAKEF
+2318 
-2333 EKSATQPKTFIGDV
+2333 FI
-2347 AKALGASRF
+2347 A
-2356 GSGSEYATF
+2356 
-2365 ETKNGNIVT
+2365 
-2374 IRLANHNAHVSGF
+2374 
-2387 DHNDKDNGISIV
+2387 
-2399 ISPKPNEGITNDGN
+2399 P
-2413 AHITEFYYDS
+2413 
-2423 IKLRRAEGKPLAEI
+2423 EGKP
-2437 VRSIKQALYS
+2437 
-2447 GEFKDTTGLA
+2447 
-2457 ERQEVNGEDVI
+2457 DVI
-2468 RYQSSSENSD
+2468 IQD
-2478 KTLAGVHNITE
+2478 GFKTLYEASAYKKEHYAEMQERYRTLMDGIKPKFNE
-2489 EKLRKALKL
+2489 NRERKGRDWR
-2498 GGLANPSV
+2498 GG
-2506 AVIDISKN
+2506 
-2514 SHEGFGEISLILP
+2514 
-2527 SEKVAKRT
+2527 
-2535 GKNAGTWQG
+2535 
-2544 DAWTPTYPQIERR
+2544 
-2557 MSNKGAEKASKDVLS
+2557 KDV
-2572 VPSDMYSEVRIGLDR
+2572 
-2587 WLDSGEANSA
+2587 SA
-2597 MAYMFLHEKGVAP
+2597 E
-2610 EPKKIQPKFSD
+2610 
-2621 EAYNELKSITAG
+2621 
-2633 NFNIYGIS
+2633 
-2641 KADAQKVLAMYID
+2641 
-2654 AYFDGDKDLYEDKT
+2654 
-2668 KAWLEK
+2668 
-2674 NRSIVDAGD
+2674 
-2683 KGGMRYAIAKE
+2683 
-2694 NVKLYDEY
+2694 
-2702 GFNYRGV
+2702 
-2709 QTFVRDV
+2709 
-2716 EYDHRNTGVDMNATL
+2716 
-2731 NEVEDYIKTNSLTD
+2731 
-2745 EFNTWQEGKEKEY
+2745 
-2758 GIKEVIF
+2758 
-2765 DGFTPSGNR
+2765 
-2774 RYIPNTLEN
+2774 
-2783 VSKIMKKQGRNGA
+2783 
-2796 TGAWASFPNFAARLM
+2796 
-2811 PSYGT
+2811 
-2816 LEDIRSKKGLLTSD
+2816 
-2830 REKIDDFREKWSKVF
+2830 DFRE
-2845 FELGMKC
+2845 
-2852 QPDATGTFDDYG
+2852 AFDFRG
-2864 FDRLSEAAMT
+2864 VEFGNWMQQKDRR
-2874 SDPQAFLKQEYN
+2874 QA
-2886 VDFSDEDTKRLKK
+2886 
-2899 MVKAIK
+2899 
-2905 EEYPAMYFE
+2905 
-2914 TKFERPVYLNEF
+2914 LNECYDSLM
-2926 AAVVVP
+2926 
-2932 NDLGTDVKK
+2932 DLAMVCGVSPK
-2941 ALSDLGIA
+2941 ALSLGGKLA
-2949 MYEYDASKEGDRS
+2949 MAFGARGVGKFNAHYEPDK
-2962 RAFDEAVKSSG
+2962 VVINLTKT
-2973 KIRFQ
+2973 
-2978 FIGEKGAAEADH
+2978 KGAGSLAHEWFH
-2990 AEEVFANEN
+2990 AIDNYFNMQGWDEFATESTRN
-2999 VERSV
+2999 VER
-3004 REKGELTDAEV
+3004 
-3015 AEKERDIDHSVR
+3015 
-3027 SSKEMAE
+3027 KEMAE
-3034 ERLEIERKA
+3034 AWKDLVRAINGSDYFKRSDKYARLKGSRYWIEPTELGARAFAVWVENRLSKY
-3043 KSDGTWLK
+3043 GTI
-3051 APNGKRTNLNER
+3051 
-3063 QWVDVRTK
+3063 
-3071 NFKEWFGDWEN
+3071 N
-3082 DPENASKIVDENGEP
+3082 DYLANNPRLVDE
-3097 LMVFHYTPED
+3097 
-3107 FTVFGEGKEIGA
+3107 K
-3119 STFYN
+3119 
-3124 ASDAN
+3124 ASDAEKK
-3129 YAATAAVGD
+3129 YAPYPFDKDAD
-3138 WFTSKSDLP
+3138 WMDEKFGRLFEV
-3147 DYMGKPM
+3147 MQE
-3154 RVFLNIKEP
+3154 RV
-3163 SDGRSLEVLADE
+3163 
-3175 VGYEISSKDYEAFDE
+3175 
-3190 DRDNTAPII
+3190 
-3199 EAGKNYQEKLRDRGY
+3199 
-3214 DGIFIADEEFGGTS
+3214 DEETGKH
-3228 YITFAPNQIKSAVEN
+3228 IL
-3243 DGSYSPKENDIRRSV
+3243 YSRNKAAGH
-3258 REKKEDE
+3258 E

-3302 GTENERTRMTG
+3302 DTENERTRMMG

-3321 VYHGSGADFDVFD
+3321 VYHGSGADFDAFD

-3388 LNRRRDDLKYDEEQL
+3388 LNRHRDDLKYDEEQL

-3475 EKALKDKQV
+3475 EKALKDKQA

-3513 DGHPTESLLKDVGS
+3513 NGHPAESLLKDVGS
-3527 FLESNGF
+3527 FLESEGF
-3534 ERVQDNP
+3534 ERVQDSP
-3541 VRYEKGESSVVLNP
+3541 VRYEKGESTVVLNP

-3565 LQKALG
+3565 LREALG
-3571 SDKKASQALS
+3571 SDKKASQALA

-3596 GGREDGAKDYVIFN
+3596 GGRKDGAKNYVIFN

-3669 QWSHTVKELKNS
+3669 QWSHTVKELKDS

-3723 VAEGEGGV
+3723 VADGEGGV

-3736 AIETLERVKEAIAR
+3736 AIETLERVKEAIAW

-3760 INRYRSVEELADM
+3760 INRYRSAEELADM
-3773 AMKDLLDSKNPMKD
+3773 AMRDLIN
-3787 ESGMRKR
+3787 
-3794 GEVGDEGVKSLKGE
+3794 GVKPTSRTFTFDNFYKDTKAVFEGTERPKGKPDYTSYSGSEYWYGEDKGGKYVVRGSDHWSGEFKVKDGERTNVGRNHYSEITEDGMLPIGAQGSLKFGWE
-3808 EALTALDSIFGENE
+3808 KGLSKPVGSGISAAIDRRGSGDSNNIASCYWYIDNAKGKDNKGFTYGKAYLSEFEDKERRRDIPGDDWRDIQGLEGGTRAMRSEAAATPLKGDEALTALDSIFGENE

-3853 VKEEVWNK
+3853 VKDEVWNK

-3950 TDGTMSR
+3950 TDGTISR

-3971 TAKPRYSRKPGESI
+3971 TAKPRFSRKPGESI
-3985 FDYASRVSEDVDRS
+3985 FDYASRVSDSVDRS

-4033 EFMLAIDHASG
+4033 EFMFAIDHASG

-4091 SGKGKE
+4091 SGNGKE

-4113 DAVMRQREAQKEFDK
+4113 DAVMRQREAQKDFDK

-4173 AIDEQMKATDDQ
+4173 AIDEQMEVTDNQ
-4185 LLLRKLGGQ
+4185 LLLHYLGGQ

-4211 DIRKAF
+4211 DIRKTF
-4217 ESDPN
+4217 ENNPSHDR
-4222 HNLSDINELWS
+4222 SDINELWS

-4369 IDANDSASVVAQK
+4369 IDANDSASVVAKK
-4382 MKAFEDK
+4382 MEAFEDK
-4389 MEQRAENFPNLV
+4389 MKQMAEKHPDLV
-4401 IRSNEAPDIPYKVVE
+4401 MRSNEAPDIPYKVVE

-4459 GAIGK
+4459 GAVGK

-4509 KYGGSFNLNF
+4509 KYGGSFNFNF

-4532 RYNKGSLDTSN
+4532 SYNKGSLDTSN
-4543 ETHKLFL
+4543 ETHRLFL

-4580 DGEISA
+4580 DGRISA
-4586 AQIWGGLNDAI
+4586 AQIWGGLSDAV

-4604 ENSARFAAYVTSRK
+4604 ENSARFAAYVTSRR

-4712 NRDDDDENNYFN
+4712 SNDDDDENNYFN

-4747 PVEYRSFYGL
+4747 PVEYRAFYGL

-4762 STLAGKEDGTTK
+4762 STLAGKESGTTK

-4779 AVSQV
+4779 AVSQI
-4784 SQLFPIDFAEGGG
+4784 SQLFPIDFMEGGG

-4892 KLVKTTETIM
+4892 KLVKTTETIL

-4928 KSLNEQYFKLKDEMD
+4928 KALNEQYYKAKE
-4943 VVKQQLKGFEK
+4943 
-4954 EADAGNEKYE
+4954 EADIVRQQYNGAMKEIKAGNGSYKD
-4964 KALLQLEDSKD
+4964 LLGEVVRSDDFQKMV
-4975 YERLELFKDYEKE
+4975 LFDAYNKPIK
-4988 LKGLNDELKE
+4988 KLNDTLKQ
-4998 LRMSPDYDKA
+4998 LRMSSDYDEKA
-5008 EEKELQK
+5008 EKVIREK
-5015 EIAELQ
+5015 IASVQ
-5021 RQLIDEMREIKK
+5021 RAMINKLEKMDSVNK